1 MESSDEEEV
10 LEFVALRR
18 RLPASGEWLESVSRG
33 RPAARH
39 ALHDTDVADVSFGDI
54 EKLLDKIERVQRD
67 LELYDQR

>member
-10 LEFVALRR
+10 LEFVAPRR
-18 RLPASGEWLESVSRG
+18 RFPASGEWLESVSRG

-39 ALHDTDVADVSFGDI
+39 ALHATDVADVSFGDI

>member
-10 LEFVALRR
+10 LEFVAPRR

-39 ALHDTDVADVSFGDI
+39 ALHATDVADVSFGDI